1 MSGITRRLLLAGTA
15 GGVGTTTVTALLFSK
30 LYESG
35 TAAPTLLD
43 HTAGA
48 LGARLPDGDEVRH
61 LNIQLLLQ
69 DLGPHAR
76 PAGVAELADPNTL
89 LVVVSADTAV
99 GALLAREV
107 VEAVYRTHG
116 VTGTARTVVVL
127 VGVFGRRRVRHRVSA
142 LLTAP
147 APAGVVA
154 LPADPALAVGGRIPL
169 SRLSPAT
176 SRSLEPLLHLA
187 NAGRRALSASGHDHA
202 AGPAQPPPDDQ
213 VGG

>member
-1 MSGITRRLLLAGTA
+1 MTGTARRLLLAGTA

-35 TAAPTLLD
+35 AAPTLLD
-43 HTAGA
+43 HTAGV
-48 LGARLPDGDEVRH
+48 LGARLPDGDQVRQ
-61 LNIQLLLQ
+61 LSDQLLLQ
-69 DLGPHAR
+69 DMGPHAR
-76 PAGVAELADPNTL
+76 HAGVAELTDPNTL

-107 VEAVYRTHG
+107 VDAVYRTHG
-116 VTGTARTVVVL
+116 VTGIARTVVVL
-127 VGVFGRRRVRHRVSA
+127 VGVFGRRRVRRRVSA

-169 SRLSPAT
+169 SRLSPST
-176 SRSLEPLLHLA
+176 SRSVEPLLHLA
-187 NAGRRALSASGHDHA
+187 NAGRRALSASGHDPA
-202 AGPAQPPPDDQ
+202 AGRTQPPPSGQ